1 MLPNNTLLHHRY
13 RIEKLLAA
21 GGMGA
26 VYKARDERLNVIVA
40 VKEAL
45 VSDPALLA
53 AFEKEAQRLAR
64 LRHGALPNVMD
75 HFIENYRQYLV
86 MEYIEGE
93 DLAEKL
99 AKRGAPFSVAEVLG
113 WGDQLLAVLE
123 YLHGQQPAII
133 HRDIKPQNVKVMP
146 DNTLILLDFGLAK
159 GGLTQHS
166 GTLVHGHTPGYAPLE
181 QMKGHRTDARSD
193 LYSVSATLWNL
204 LTAQQPVDARL
215 REQAATHRMP
225 DPLRPANELNPNVPP
240 PLAQLLHQALALHPN
255 QRPPNAT
262 TMRAMLR
269 HELERPQREAEAAR
283 RQAEEARRQAE
294 VDKLQRELEA
304 ARRQAEYQRKQREQA
319 EAAHRQAEYDRK
331 QREQAEAARHQAEY
345 DRKQREQAEAARR
358 QAEYERKQR
367 EQAEAARRQAEYE
380 RKQREQ
386 AEAARRQAEYE
397 RKQREEAEAARRQA
411 EYQRKQREQAEAAR
425 RQAEYQRKQRE
436 QAEAARRQAEVKQ
449 TGKWLVSSLIWLPF
463 LYPTLALGLE
473 TLPHSA
479 DASSPTTYLWISG
492 ALFIPWLFTGI
503 FGDSEDDGAEVL
515 LHGVNP
521 PSV

>member
-1 MLPNNTLLHHRY
+1 
-13 RIEKLLAA
+13 
-21 GGMGA
+21 MGA
-26 VYKARDERLNVIVA
+26 VYKARDERLNNIVA

-45 VSDPALLA
+45 VSDPALLV

-64 LRHGALPNVMD
+64 LRHAALPNVMD
-75 HFIENYRQYLV
+75 HFVENYQQYLV

-99 AKRGAPFSVAEVLG
+99 AKRRAPFDVAEVLG
-113 WGDQLLAVLE
+113 WGSQLLAVLE
-123 YLHGQQPAII
+123 YLHGQHPAII

-166 GTLVHGHTPGYAPLE
+166 RSGSSVYGYTLGYAPLE
-181 QMKGHRTDARSD
+181 QMKGHGTDARSD

-204 LTAQQPVDARL
+204 LTAQPPVDARL
-215 REQAATHRMP
+215 REQAATHRLP
-225 DPLRPANELNPNVPP
+225 DPLRPASELNRNVPA
-240 PLAQLLHQALALHPN
+240 PLAQLLSQALALHPN

-269 HELERPQREAEAAR
+269 HERKRPQREQEAAR

-304 ARRQAEYQRKQREQA
+304 ARRQAEYQRQ
-319 EAAHRQAEYDRK
+319 QAEYDRK
-331 QREQAEAARHQAEY
+331 QREQAEVARRQAEY
-345 DRKQREQAEAARR
+345 KRKQREQAEAARR

-386 AEAARRQAEYE
+386 AETARRQAE
-397 RKQREEAEAARRQA
+397 
-411 EYQRKQREQAEAAR
+411 
-425 RQAEYQRKQRE
+425 
-436 QAEAARRQAEVKQ
+436 
-449 TGKWLVSSLIWLPF
+449 
-463 LYPTLALGLE
+463 
-473 TLPHSA
+473 
-479 DASSPTTYLWISG
+479 
-492 ALFIPWLFTGI
+492 
-503 FGDSEDDGAEVL
+503 
-515 LHGVNP
+515 
-521 PSV
+521 